1 MSETRRKSI
10 LRGLVFAGLA
20 LLVSSQSLVADD
32 GPFESV
38 HVAANRVRY
47 VGRDCPVEIIYTATI
62 DLEPRRT
69 GLVFNYHWER
79 SDGAKSAVQIMRPRP
94 GQSTVVL
101 HESWRLG
108 GPGHDYDASVRLF
121 VNSGNTHL
129 ERRSPV
135 VRIICR

>member
-1 MSETRRKSI
+1 MSAARSV
-10 LRGLVFAGLA
+10 LRGLILAGLA

-38 HVAANRVRY
+38 HVAANRSRY
-47 VGRDCPVEIIYTATI
+47 VGRDCPVNIIYTATI

-79 SDGAKSAVQIMRPRP
+79 SDGARSGVQVMRPRP
-94 GQSTVVL
+94 GQSSVVVR
-101 HESWRLG
+101 ESWRLG
-108 GPGHDYDASVRLF
+108 APGHDYDAYVTLF

-135 VRIICR
+135 VKIVCR